1 MSLKNLRKES
11 GFTLIEILVVI
22 LIIGILAAIAVPVFL
37 NQRKQAA
44 KSAVESDLKN
54 AALAME
60 SEMVNNGQKYL
71 SYLPNYNPRTN
82 GVRVVLDATASS
94 VKQYCLVGA
103 SENYP
108 EIKFYYDS
116 TRGGVLKTGEV
127 CTPLASGSGSFNTA
141 LASKKALIVGAWGNA
156 VGGTSTR
163 NFLLAKG
170 FGTVEIKDNPPA
182 SEYAGYDLIVAM
194 GANGAVSAP
203 VYSNLVQGYAQGA
216 KILTDG
222 NDTTHGSMPNFF
234 TSARAINTGATT
246 EFQSTGKTGLSP
258 SFPYT
263 FVESPFAVD
272 GYWVCPTNS
281 NPSSIVLATGPG
293 NIAGDPPCITAS
305 ALQSGQGR
313 WVHLLQAPF
322 NTQNGVT
329 AASVDWLMLP

>member
-1 MSLKNLRKES
+1 MSLEKLRKES

-127 CTPLASGSGSFNTA
+127 CTPLASGGGSFSTA
-141 LASKKALIVGAWGNA
+141 LTSKKALIVASYGWGT
-156 VGGTSTR
+156 GGGPMR

-170 FGTVEIKDNPPA
+170 FGTVDIKDNPPV
-182 SEYAGYDLIVAM
+182 SEYAGYDLIAVN
-194 GANGAVSAP
+194 GANGSMSTEVAA
-203 VYSNLVQGYAQGA
+203 NLREGYNQGY
-216 KILTDG
+216 KIFSDG
-222 NDTTHGSMPNFF
+222 NDTPDYVLPNFYTTVAVRTDGAGVEF
-234 TSARAINTGATT
+234 AQTGN
-246 EFQSTGKTGLSP
+246 TGLSP
-258 SFPYT
+258 AFPYSFKET
-263 FVESPFAVD
+263 SFASD
-272 GYWVCPTNS
+272 GYWRCPTGVK
-281 NPSSIVLATGPG
+281 PGVVVLADSP
-293 NIAGDPPCITAS
+293 NITAGS
-305 ALQSGQGR
+305 RCVTGAAMQQGQGR
-313 WVHLLQAPF
+313 WVHVLQAPL
-322 NTQNGVT
+322 QKQDGI
-329 AASVDWLMLP
+329 AGASVDWLMLQ